1 MPTNIL
7 YKDSLMEEE
16 NNRIYGSNRI
26 RYIPW
31 VNRIVGAE
39 VNKSSGRLEE
49 ANYKQVNYDVLQR
62 FPQDKVAEA
71 IKASSTELAQID
83 AKPGEFNYNRLP
95 VGVEFVMSNLKQAN
109 MANVEAGII
118 NELNKQ
124 FDNEA
129 YVGSYGNTGIDNNP
143 NKIDHASVAVSDMKT
158 FLQAVNS
165 GIQGMKNALG
175 LTDSDLNNVLVGYT
189 SKVSE
194 TLNNIYAD
202 STTGRKIFDD
212 TFPALAKDEIP
223 AALYDAS
230 TTQYIELYYRPMLT
244 QHHGSAPG
252 LYNREPGKHGLS
264 QSSLFTYET
273 VAVEAEA
280 KGAIY
285 RVPLT
290 FS

>member
-1 MPTNIL
+1 
-7 YKDSLMEEE
+7 MEEQ
-16 NNRIYGSNRI
+16 NDRIYGSNRI
-26 RYIPW
+26 RYMPW
-31 VNRIVGAE
+31 VNKIVGAE

-62 FPQDKVAEA
+62 FPLDKVAEA
-71 IKASSTELAQID
+71 IKASSTELAQVD

-129 YVGSYGNTGIDNNP
+129 YVGSYGNTGIANNP
-143 NKIDHASVAVSDMKT
+143 NMITASAPIAVSDMKT
-158 FLQAVNS
+158 FLGAVNTAL
-165 GIQGMKNALG
+165 QGMKDALG
-175 LTDSDLNNVLVGYT
+175 LTDSDMGEILIGYT
-189 SKVSE
+189 SKVSAL
-194 TLNNIYAD
+194 LNNIYAD
-202 STTGRKIFDD
+202 STTGRKIFND
-212 TFPALAKDEIP
+212 TYPEPSKDEIP
-223 AALYDAS
+223 QSLYDGK
-230 TTQYIELYYRPMLT
+230 TIQYIELYYRPMLT
-244 QHHGSAPG
+244 QHHGAAPG

-264 QSSLFTYET
+264 QSSLFTYES
-273 VAVEAEA
+273 VAIEAEA

-290 FS
+290 FA